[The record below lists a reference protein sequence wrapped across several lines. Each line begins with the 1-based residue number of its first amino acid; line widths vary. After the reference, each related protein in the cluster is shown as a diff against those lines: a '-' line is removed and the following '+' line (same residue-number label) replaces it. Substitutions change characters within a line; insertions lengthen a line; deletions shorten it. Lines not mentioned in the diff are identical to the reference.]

1 MKILKIKLAF
11 KQDSDK
17 EIATDLLYDFEPL
30 DKITEKI
37 ENPTIDE
44 ILDFIKKTYDSY
56 LEQVQKWQEM
66 IIKSDDYI
74 WEILKTNFN
83 EEDVSAV
90 IWNHD
95 HFNVYFYEDTKY
107 DIESYYKDDKMFF
120 NVFDPYL
127 ESWSKLHDTINFAD
141 LNNAWISL
149 AENLEIGFKKIEN

>member
-66 IIKSDDYI
+66 IIKNDDYI

-127 ESWSKLHDTINFAD
+127 ESWSKIHNTINFTD
-141 LNNAWISL
+141 LNNAWINL
-149 AENLEIGFKKIEN
+149 AENLEIGFKKMEN

>member
-1 MKILKIKLAF
+1 M
-11 KQDSDK
+11 
-17 EIATDLLYDFEPL
+17 

-74 WEILKTNFN
+74 WEILKANFN

-127 ESWSKLHDTINFAD
+127 ESWSKLHNTINFAD

-149 AENLEIGFKKIEN
+149 ADNLEIYLKPISD

>member
-127 ESWSKLHDTINFAD
+127 ESWSKIHNTINFTD
-141 LNNAWISL
+141 LNNAWINL
-149 AENLEIGFKKIEN
+149 AENLEIGFKKMEN

>member
-1 MKILKIKLAF
+1 MKVLKIKLAF
-11 KQDSDK
+11 KENSDK
-17 EIATDLLYDFEPL
+17 KIARELLYGFEPW
-30 DKITEKI
+30 DEITEKI

-66 IIKSDDYI
+66 IIRSDDYI
-74 WEILKTNFN
+74 WEILRANFN

-127 ESWSKLHDTINFAD
+127 ESWSKLHDTIHFAD
-141 LNNAWISL
+141 LNYAWVNL
-149 AENLEIGFKKIEN
+149 AENLEIGLKPIDN

>member
-1 MKILKIKLAF
+1 MKVLKIKLAF

-17 EIATDLLYDFEPL
+17 EIATELLYDFEPW
-30 DKITEKI
+30 DEITEKI

-66 IIKSDDYI
+66 IIRDEDYI
-74 WEILKTNFN
+74 WEILKANFN
-83 EEDVSAV
+83 KENISAV

-120 NVFDPYL
+120 NVFGPYL
-127 ESWSKLHDTINFAD
+127 ESWSKIHNTINFAD

-149 AENLEIGFKKIEN
+149 AENLEIGFKKMEN

>member
-1 MKILKIKLAF
+1 MKVLKIKLAF

-17 EIATDLLYDFEPL
+17 KIARELLYDFEPWNE
-30 DKITEKI
+30 ITEKN
-37 ENPTIDE
+37 ENSTINE

-66 IIKSDDYI
+66 IIRDEDYI
-74 WEILKTNFN
+74 WEILKANFN
-83 EEDVSAV
+83 KENISAV

-120 NVFDPYL
+120 NVFGPYL
-127 ESWSKLHDTINFAD
+127 ESWSKIHNTINFAD

>member
-1 MKILKIKLAF
+1 MKVLKIKLAF

-17 EIATDLLYDFEPL
+17 EIATELLYDFEPW
-30 DKITEKI
+30 DEITEKI
-37 ENPTIDE
+37 EYPTIDE
-44 ILDFIKKTYDSY
+44 ILDFIKKTYNSY

-66 IIKSDDYI
+66 IIRSEDYI
-74 WEILKTNFN
+74 WEILKANFN

-95 HFNVYFYEDTKY
+95 HFNVYFYEDIKY

-120 NVFDPYL
+120 NIFDPYL
-127 ESWSKLHDTINFAD
+127 KNWSKLHNIINFAD

-149 AENLEIGFKKIEN
+149 ASNLEIGLKPIED